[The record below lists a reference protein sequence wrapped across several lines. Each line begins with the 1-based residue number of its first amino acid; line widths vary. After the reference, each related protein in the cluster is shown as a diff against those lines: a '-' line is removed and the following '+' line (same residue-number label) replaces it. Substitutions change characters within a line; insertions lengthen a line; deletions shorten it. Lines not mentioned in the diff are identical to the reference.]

1 MPVGH
6 VPPPGHTADVAQ
18 DPYPFSPSLAALN
31 TLVLRVVYLSPILI
45 EAFFA
50 RPTALRAP
58 QCVERSDQIEGT
70 EATRGPRRLKGLV
83 TGSQGH
89 GEHPAAASRR
99 RIFGKK
105 FTTTPGLGLL
115 PVRAFA
121 SCGPSLPLH

>member
-1 MPVGH
+1 MVRSTEVVAADAARAVG
-6 VPPPGHTADVAQ
+6 PG
-18 DPYPFSPSLAALN
+18 
-31 TLVLRVVYLSPILI
+31 RVVYLSPILI

-50 RPTALRAP
+50 RPTALCAP